1 MCALFVKSLLVVVT
15 GHRAQ
20 VLEAAA
26 TDKQEVFG
34 VIAEERIARVSPVG
48 NVKAVSVLGMVIR
61 VVCVV
66 FCFVF
71 VNMCVCIVGWLRVAC
86 VYVCV

>member
-1 MCALFVKSLLVVVT
+1 MCACASFCVCVCVCVCVVAV
-15 GHRAQ
+15 
-20 VLEAAA
+20 
-26 TDKQEVFG
+26 
-34 VIAEERIARVSPVG
+34 ERIARASPIG